1 MVPTHCIF
9 TSNYSQRNKGF
20 GTAKFSL
27 IFKLNRQFSGE
38 KSQLVLYVENS
49 SNEFRPEPVEGR
61 KQAPVILPA
70 P

>member
-1 MVPTHCIF
+1 
-9 TSNYSQRNKGF
+9 
-20 GTAKFSL
+20 
-27 IFKLNRQFSGE
+27 
-38 KSQLVLYVENS
+38 VLYIENS